1 MTRSFDRMPS
11 AADYYVFRSEFAKY
25 FAYTQFLQKLFAL
38 DVFRPAEL

>member
-25 FAYTQFLQKLFAL
+25 YAYTQFLQKLFAL
-38 DVFRPAEL
+38 GVLCCAES

>member
-11 AADYYVFRSEFAKY
+11 ASDYYVFRSEFAKY

-38 DVFRPAEL
+38 GVFRPAEL